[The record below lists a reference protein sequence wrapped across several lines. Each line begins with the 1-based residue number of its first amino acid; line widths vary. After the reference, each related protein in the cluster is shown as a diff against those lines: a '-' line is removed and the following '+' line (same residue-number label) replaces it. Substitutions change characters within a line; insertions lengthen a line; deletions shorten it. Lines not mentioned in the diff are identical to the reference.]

1 MDLVMLYGPPAVGKL
16 TIAQALA
23 ERTGLKL
30 FHNHLI
36 LDAITAVFEFR
47 SPTYRRLR
55 EGIWLD
61 IFASAAREDISLI
74 FTFMPETS
82 VAPRFAER
90 AREAVE
96 AGGGRLRLIELTCGE
111 AELEARLNTPAR
123 AAWAKLRSVA
133 DMRDLRAQGWL
144 DYAMPAAELTIDTGE
159 TAPEAAAAQIA
170 AHLGLAMAPKA

>member
-30 FHNHLI
+30 FHNHLV

-61 IFASAAREDISLI
+61 VFASAAREDISLI

-90 AREAVE
+90 ARAAVE
-96 AGGGRLRLIELTCGE
+96 AGGGRLRLIELTCDD
-111 AELEARLNTPAR
+111 AVQEARLDAPAR
-123 AAWAKLRSVA
+123 AAWAKLRSVEE
-133 DMRDLRAQGWL
+133 MRDLRAKGWL
-144 DYAMPAAELTIDTGE
+144 DYAMPAPELTLDTGK
-159 TAPEAAAAQIA
+159 TAPEAAAARIA
-170 AHLGLAMAPKA
+170 EVLGLPVAPK